1 MTGFKLRRVAGFGA
15 AALVG
20 LLSSAAANAGA
31 CDAKK
36 ARSLVGKSYSPRV
49 EQKALELTGASTATL
64 VGQGFVGTADY
75 CTDRVDLWLDR
86 DGNIKAVDCG

>member
-36 ARSLVGKSYSPRV
+36 AQRLIGKSYSPRV
-49 EQKALELTGASTATL
+49 EQKALELTGASTATP
-64 VGQGFVGTADY
+64 VGQGFAGTADY
-75 CTDRVDLWLDR
+75 RTDRVDLWLDP